1 MKVGVGLIGCGEIAA
16 FHAEALQRSGKAR
29 VVATFDRQPERAQSL
44 ASRTGAKAVSHMEDL
59 LADPS
64 VGAVYVLTR
73 HDSHAQIILQSIAA
87 GKRVFCEKPLAL
99 SMEDARSVVQAAQ
112 KAAAS
117 IMVGFNY
124 RWVPAVR
131 LTRAWARERG
141 TPMRSLQLTF
151 ATSPFLEAWPGL
163 PEEGGGVMP
172 CLGSHAMDLA
182 CFLVDQRPVRISAFS
197 ARLRLPDP
205 YLPDTGAVLMQME
218 GGTLCSLTFH
228 DHAPI
233 TYTRYGTGERSHLV
247 RAEVYGEG
255 WAAIIDDIQQVRFF
269 DESGRR
275 LNANQSKD
283 PLVTLGI
290 LGENEHFIHCLLSD
304 EKPVPNEEDGAK
316 IVQLVSLASL
326 SARTGATQRVNPGY
340 FSDSAYPVGSTWN
353 GKLPGTTRRNTS
365 EGR

>member
-16 FHAEALQRSGKAR
+16 FHAEALQRSGKACI
-29 VVATFDRQPERAQSL
+29 VATFDRQPERAQAL
-44 ASRTGAKAVSHMEDL
+44 ASRSGAKAVNHMEEL
-59 LADPS
+59 LADPAI
-64 VGAVYVLTR
+64 GAVYVLTR
-73 HDSHAQIILQSIAA
+73 HDSHAQIVLRSMAA

-99 SMEDARSVVQAAQ
+99 SIEDARAVVQAAK

-131 LTRAWARERG
+131 LTRAWARERS
-141 TPMRSLQLTF
+141 TPIRSLQLTF

-163 PEEGGGVMP
+163 PAEGGGVMP

-182 CFLVDQRPVRISAFS
+182 CFLVGQRPVRLSAFS
-197 ARLRLPDP
+197 ARLRLPEP

-228 DHAPI
+228 DHAPT
-233 TYTRYGTGERSHLV
+233 TYARYGTGERSHLV

-255 WAAIIDDIQQVRFF
+255 WAAIIDDVHQVRFF
-269 DESGRR
+269 DQSGCR
-275 LNANQSKD
+275 LNADESKD

-290 LGENEHFIHCLLSD
+290 LGENEYFIRCLLDD
-304 EKPVPNEEDGAK
+304 EQPVPNEEDGAR
-316 IVQLVSLASL
+316 IVQLVSLANL
-326 SARTGATQRVNPGY
+326 SAQTGATQRVNPG
-340 FSDSAYPVGSTWN
+340 
-353 GKLPGTTRRNTS
+353 
-365 EGR
+365 